1 MPIVG
6 RTRTRPAA
14 IRSADS
20 ILAMIGK
27 RELVAAGDLVAR
39 DSTLRPKPVLESLHR
54 LVLRGELYYAGSR
67 FGPTGAKQRLFT
79 RNKSKAVSGEA
90 PPPYMGAESF
100 RPPAESDLPI
110 VALLTP
116 PVPKFRILRT
126 QVVGV
131 R

>member
-1 MPIVG
+1 MPIVE

-39 DSTLRPKPVLESLHR
+39 DSTLRAKSVLESLHR
-54 LVLRGELYYAGSR
+54 LVLRGELYYAGTR
-67 FGPTGAKQRLFT
+67 KNPVGTTQRLFT
-79 RNKSKAVSGEA
+79 RDKTKAVATEA
-90 PPPYMGAESF
+90 PLAYMDAEPPSVRRE
-100 RPPAESDLPI
+100 PLPPI
-110 VALLTP
+110 VDVLTP